1 MTRRVIGT
9 MLAILICLAARQSVY
24 GAGLSLQLMLQKA
37 DSCMERM
44 EYDRALDLYRRVAD
58 SYDISLPEHDK
69 LLCLE
74 GIYGCCDINMYKGN
88 YTEAFENLNLAESIT
103 EHDKAP
109 DLKLQVRYG
118 AMYIIMTQQT
128 LNAEYLRKTMRHDSI
143 ALPKA
148 FRARDD
154 KMIFRAFGDMILS
167 HYCYGILDRMAPYV
181 RRMQEYAATTR
192 SWRPRAALYMYRH
205 AVAMTDR
212 DYSRAAA
219 MYDSALRVV
228 PDVASTARVR
238 ASFLKTKAQAEA
250 KAGEAE
256 KALASLRRS
265 MAISDRYR
273 LRDIRLAALQ
283 ILSDIHRSRGRTDE
297 AERAHVNMLELRD
310 SLRTYAVAEDLHQ
323 LELRRERRDMQARMA
338 VAEYRA
344 REKDRWLAGITIFAL
359 VILFF
364 LLRLRNRNRRLR
376 QHSALLYERMRQLI
390 AAPAQSPAAEGQQV
404 PPAGASD
411 KYEGSTLTAA
421 DKQEIQEAI
430 LRVMDSDAI
439 WSPGLTL
446 ATFSRRVGRHPKA
459 VSQVI
464 HEEFGCNYSTY
475 INRARIVEAC
485 RRVDLPQYANLS
497 MEAIGESV
505 GFNSRT
511 AFSANFRRFTGLG
524 IRAYRQAA
532 RQHKKEE
539 NKAP

>member
-1 MTRRVIGT
+1 M
-9 MLAILICLAARQSVY
+9 AAY
-24 GAGLSLQLMLQKA
+24 GAVPLQSLLHQA

-44 EYDRALDLYRRVAD
+44 DYDRALGLYRRVAD
-58 SYDISLPEHDK
+58 SYDISMSEHDK
-69 LLCLE
+69 NLCLD
-74 GIYGCCDINMYKGN
+74 GIYGCCDIHMYKGN
-88 YTEAFENLNLAESIT
+88 YTEAFENLNLAQTIV
-103 EHDKAP
+103 EHEKAP
-109 DLKLQVRYG
+109 DMKLHVRYG

-128 LNAEYLRKTMRHDSI
+128 INAAYLHKTLHHDSI

-148 FRARDD
+148 FRAGDD
-154 KMIFRAFGDMILS
+154 KMIFRAFGDMTLS
-167 HYCYGILDRMAPYV
+167 HYCYGTLHRMRPYV
-181 RRMQEYAATTR
+181 EQMRSYAAKSR

-205 AVAMTDR
+205 AVAMTAK
-212 DYSRAAA
+212 DYVRAAA
-219 MYDSALRVV
+219 LYDSALTVV
-228 PDVASTARVR
+228 PDVVSTARVR
-238 ASFLKTKAQAEA
+238 ASMFKTKALAEVQ
-250 KAGEAE
+250 GGYPE

-283 ILSDIHRSRGRTDE
+283 ILSVVYRNQGRTED
-297 AERAHVNMLELRD
+297 AERARMNMLELRD

-323 LELRRERRDMQARMA
+323 LEMRRERRDMQARMA

-344 REKDRWLAGITIFAL
+344 REKDRWLTGITVFSL

-376 QHSALLYERMRQLI
+376 QHSALLYERMRQLY
-390 AAPAQSPAAEGQQV
+390 AGRPETTTDTTTTSAPLPDTPAD
-404 PPAGASD
+404 S
-411 KYEGSTLTAA
+411 KYEGSTLSDS
-421 DKQEIQEAI
+421 DKQDIKRAI
-430 LRVMDSDAI
+430 LRVMDSDALYG
-439 WSPGLTL
+439 PDLTL
-446 ATFSRRVGRHPKA
+446 SSFSQLVGWHPKA

-464 HEEFGCNYSTY
+464 HEEFDCNYSTY

-485 RRVDLPQYANLS
+485 RRVDMPQYSHLS

-532 RQHKKEE
+532 QQHKKVE
-539 NKAP
+539 KTGK